1 MLQKGIHLAIVNVI
15 VGMCTE
21 LSSQRKR
28 VWSGGGIYD
37 FPTWVAHG
45 SPHPMSTISRENLPE
60 IHPFTFLRILKE
72 FFGISSIKEKLQ
84 RSLTRRHRE
93 NIDSIMGR
101 SWLHR
106 TDSTMEFFNGRYYGV
121 NDNLHGGLS
130 IGQGYQTGPASNRY
144 LNSEGDDVLVGTPR
158 DINEY
163 YKRWDCEG
171 DFVHKCNLGI
181 GYKHTTEEL
190 DWVEIGEGVGYR
202 FRVHNFSSI
211 YSDENI
217 HSDPDPEHKPDNMI
231 TNLSKDEKLVYIQMF
246 LTRLCEEYDGEEGN
260 SPVDRATWYEVSEYI
275 KFYYD
280 IWFSLDTRV
289 GDDECWESEGI
300 TTGPMTHANH
310 ERSTMYQ
317 IPGVWHPDDGGKWSL
332 NFETIM
338 KLQVDDWRNGIWKKK
353 YETYLQRIFEEEEIQ
368 LYNMIERNRDAGEER
383 IGIGY
388 YGETSD
394 EELEI
399 RRQFDEGLEIRRQF
413 EETTTDIEEESLS
426 KEKVKSLMEYLFD
439 NGDKIPEGI
448 YLELCNKIREVHEI
462 L

>member
-1 MLQKGIHLAIVNVI
+1 MLQKGIHLAIVKVI

-37 FPTWVAHG
+37 FRTWTAAG

-60 IHPFTFLRILKE
+60 IHPCTILRILKD
-72 FFGISSIKEKLQ
+72 FFDLPSIKEKLQ
-84 RSLTRRHRE
+84 RSITQMRRE
-93 NIDSIMGR
+93 NLDMIMGG

-106 TDSTMEFFNGRYYGV
+106 TDSTMEFFNGKYWGL

-144 LNSEGDDVLVGTPR
+144 LNSEGDDDLVGTPG

-171 DFVHKCNLGI
+171 DFVHKHNLGI

-190 DWVEIGEGVGYR
+190 DWVEIGEGVRHR
-202 FRVHNFSSI
+202 FRVHNWNSV

-217 HSDPDPEHKPDNMI
+217 RSDLDPEFTPDNMI
-231 TNLSKDEKLVYIQMF
+231 INLSKEEKLVYIQMF
-246 LTRLCEEYDGEEGN
+246 LTRLCEEYEGEEGN
-260 SPVDRATWYEVSEYI
+260 SPVDRATWYEVSEFI

-280 IWFSLDTRV
+280 IWFSFDTRV

-300 TTGPMTHANH
+300 TTGPMTHKNG
-310 ERSTMYQ
+310 ESSTMYQ
-317 IPGVWHPDDGGKWSL
+317 IPGVWHADDGGKWSQ

-338 KLQVDDWRNGIWKKK
+338 KLQVDDWRNSIWKKK
-353 YETYLQRIFEEEEIQ
+353 YETYLQRIFEEEGIE
-368 LYNMIERNRDAGEER
+368 LYNMIERDIEEEER
-383 IGIGY
+383 IGY

-399 RRQFDEGLEIRRQF
+399 
-413 EETTTDIEEESLS
+413 ETGATITDVEEESLS
-426 KEKVKSLMEYLFD
+426 KRKVKSLMEYLFD
-439 NGDKIPEGI
+439 NGEKIPNGI
-448 YLELCNKIREVHEI
+448 YLELCNKLKEVHDI